1 MKETIS
7 GLHRDIYEIQGEMA
21 SLREEKD
28 LMEKNYRAEIQ
39 SLKVK
44 NTKKESKIEEVKH
57 LLNEEIASLR
67 LNLELYKENF

>member
-1 MKETIS
+1 
-7 GLHRDIYEIQGEMA
+7 MA